1 VRVLIVGEAA
11 GSIPCLEA
19 GPEPVLSRL
28 YCAPGNAGIA
38 ALAECIDL
46 SPVDID
52 GLCQFALKEKIDLT
66 VVGPE
71 APLAAGL
78 ADRFRGAGLKVSGL
92 AGPGRLESSKV
103 WAKDRM
109 RRWGIPTADLPSSV
123 KRGGCAP
130 PRATLC

>member
-1 VRVLIVGEAA
+1 VRVLIVGGGGREHTLAWKLA
-11 GSIPCLEA
+11 QSPF
-19 GPEPVLSRL
+19 LSRL

-78 ADRFRGAGLKVSGL
+78 ADRFRGAGLKVFGL
-92 AGPGRLESSKV
+92 AGPGPAWRA
-103 WAKDRM
+103 AKS
-109 RRWGIPTADLPSSV
+109 G
-123 KRGGCAP
+123 
-130 PRATLC
+130 PRIG